1 MSQKPTGT
9 NAVRAKAQQMRQ
21 EQERADKRM
30 RAIIIGSV
38 SAIVLAIVA
47 VVAVVVTQQVKADA
61 EINNVDP
68 KAVLGAYADGSPI
81 VLSPAGIGE
90 ADPSLPIL
98 TDYFDYSCHVC
109 ADAEVGFGE
118 ELVADAKEGKYNIV
132 FQPVNTVEAPYQYA
146 ATTASLIV
154 AKESPEH
161 WTALHHALMAYF
173 AEQYN
178 AGQGTVVRD
187 LDKSAAQVR
196 EIALSVGVPES
207 LVSTF
212 PKNIAEEYLTA
223 STNAWQAAT
232 FEGRDPNSFGT
243 PEFIANGKK
252 KVDLTSFDPAQ
263 MLPTFREG
271 LGVK

>member
-1 MSQKPTGT
+1 MSQKSTGT

-38 SAIVLAIVA
+38 SAIVVAVIA
-47 VVAVVVTQQVKADA
+47 VVAVVVSQQIKADA
-61 EINNVDP
+61 EINDVDP
-68 KAVLGAYADGSPI
+68 KVVLGAYADGSPI
-81 VLSPAGIGE
+81 VLSPKGIGE
-90 ADPSLPIL
+90 VDPALPTL

-109 ADAEVGFGE
+109 ADAEVAFGK
-118 ELVADAKEGKYNIV
+118 ELVTDVTDGKYNIV
-132 FQPVNTVEAPYQYA
+132 FQPVNTVQAPYQYA

-161 WTALHHALMAYF
+161 WTDLHHALMSYF
-173 AEQYN
+173 AEQYK
-178 AGQGTVVRD
+178 AGQGSVVQD
-187 LDKSAAQVR
+187 IDKSAKQVR

-212 PKNIAEEYLTA
+212 PKNLAEEYLTA
-223 STNAWQAAT
+223 STTAWQKAS
-232 FEGRDPNSFGT
+232 FEGRNPNSFGT
-243 PEFIANGKK
+243 PEFVANGEKK
-252 KVDLTSFDPAQ
+252 IELTSFEPNEVLQ
-263 MLPTFREG
+263 SMRTG